1 MKINDLFFG
10 ITFLLLSILCA
21 TVFFTQVK
29 PNMYLLMLSIVLL
42 ISGLILLIKFLWKR
56 WSKK

>member
-1 MKINDLFFG
+1 MKKSDLFFG
-10 ITFLLLSILCA
+10 IIFILLSILSA

-29 PNMYLLMLSIVLL
+29 PNMYLLMLSIALL
-42 ISGLILLIKFLWKR
+42 ISGLILLIKFLWKI

>member
-42 ISGLILLIKFLWKR
+42 ISGLILLIKF
-56 WSKK
+56 